1 MESNQNISITM
12 DYKVLVGCMTYNH
25 SKYIVDALNGF
36 AMQQTNF
43 PFACIVIDDASTDGE
58 PEVIKDWLQN
68 ECDMER
74 ADFYDLEL
82 ANVFIVPHQT
92 NANCT
97 MAVYFLKR
105 NLYNE
110 GNLKFDLVKD
120 WGSHCEYLALC
131 EGDDYW
137 TDPEK
142 LQIQS
147 DCLDT
152 HPEVD
157 MCAHNY
163 REVSAVS
170 GYTIKKI
177 CRRNCDCIVSVS
189 DIVKGG
195 GDYLATDSICYRIC
209 IESNIPTFR
218 QYLNYDYSLF
228 VHGALRGGIY
238 YICREMSVYRTSVPN
253 SWDSYMNS
261 DKVAYEHFV
270 DQFIQ
275 MLKYF
280 SDEGINRN
288 DIRYIRSVTL
298 ASALQQL
305 VYSRNSK
312 RENIRV
318 FRKYKYGFRS
328 LPIMDR
334 INTIGKC
341 LFPSIG
347 KRAKR
352 LFANFFVS

>member
-1 MESNQNISITM
+1 MESNPTIPITK

-36 AMQQTNF
+36 AMQKTNF

-110 GNLKFDLVKD
+110 GHLKFDLVKD

-147 DCLDT
+147 DCLDA
-152 HPEVD
+152 HSEVD
-157 MCAHNY
+157 MCAHSY
-163 REVSAVS
+163 VEKHAITGKDIR
-170 GYTIKKI
+170 KKYSKLEDGI
-177 CRRNCDCIVSVS
+177 IPVEDVIL
-189 DIVKGG
+189 GG
-195 GDYLATDSICYRIC
+195 GDYFATDSIVYRTD
-209 IESNIPTFR
+209 IELSIPRFKKFMF
-218 QYLNYDYSLF
+218 YDYSQYI
-228 VHGALRGGIY
+228 HGALRGGIY
-238 YICREMSVYRTSVPN
+238 YIDRIMSVYRKNVPN
-253 SWDSYMNS
+253 SWSATFSIKKEYQIEFNAMLINMLDIL
-261 DKVAYEHFV
+261 DEEYEF
-270 DQFIQ
+270 
-275 MLKYF
+275 KYHQA
-280 SDEGINRN
+280 
-288 DIRYIRSVTL
+288 IRTQKFKYSVTY
-298 ASALQQL
+298 ANTPFQNA
-305 VYSRNSK
+305 
-312 RENIRV
+312 RV
-318 FRKYKYGFRS
+318 ILNNVDIFTQMPFKQKFLIIMKGSFPKLS
-328 LPIMDR
+328 LLM
-334 INTIGKC
+334 
-341 LFPSIG
+341 
-347 KRAKR
+347 KRALVR
-352 LFANFFVS
+352 

>member
-1 MESNQNISITM
+1 MESNQTIPINK

-110 GNLKFDLVKD
+110 GHLKFDLVKD

-137 TDPEK
+137 TGPEK

-147 DCLDT
+147 DCLDA

-157 MCAHNY
+157 MCTHSY
-163 REVSAVS
+163 REVSAIT
-170 GYTIKKI
+170 GKTIRFIQRKKH
-177 CRRNCDCIVSVS
+177 NCIISAEE
-189 DIVKGG
+189 IIAGRG
-195 GDYLATDSICYRIC
+195 ENLTTDSIVYRVRL
-209 IESNIPTFR
+209 EDRIPSFR
-218 QYLNYDYSLF
+218 QFMNYDYSLYI
-228 VHGALRGGIY
+228 HGSVRGGLY
-238 YICREMSVYRTSVPN
+238 YFEREMSVYRKEVDG
-253 SWDSYMNS
+253 SWCSKMDKDKSASECFTDNLLYMLTILDREYNFKFHNAVKQS
-261 DKVAYEHFV
+261 IS
-270 DQFIQ
+270 QTQ
-275 MLKYF
+275 
-280 SDEGINRN
+280 
-288 DIRYIRSVTL
+288 
-298 ASALQQL
+298 ASALRQFVFSQ
-305 VYSRNSK
+305 NSIS
-312 RENIRV
+312 ENIHYLHKYRKGLKSLSPSEV
-318 FRKYKYGFRS
+318 FNVICKCIIPK
-328 LPIMDR
+328 L
-334 INTIGKC
+334 GKKC
-341 LFPSIG
+341 QMIFL
-347 KRAKR
+347 RR
-352 LFANFFVS
+352 